1 MKKILTIIISLI
13 ITAILICIAAIFNP
27 NILSIESLSAHI
39 FIKDALKTIWIMIN
53 PKILLSLIIVAI
65 FLILLH
71 IRTIKP
77 KEDEDERI

>member
-27 NILSIESLSAHI
+27 NILSIESLSAYI
-39 FIKDALKTIWIMIN
+39 VIKDAIETVWMMAN
-53 PKILLSLIIVAI
+53 PKILLSLIIMTI

-77 KEDEDERI
+77 KEEKDERI